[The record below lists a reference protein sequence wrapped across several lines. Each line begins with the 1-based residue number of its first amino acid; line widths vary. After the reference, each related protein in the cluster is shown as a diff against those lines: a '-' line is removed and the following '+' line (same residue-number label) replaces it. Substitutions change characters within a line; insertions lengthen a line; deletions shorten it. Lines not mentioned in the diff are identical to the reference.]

1 MVAARDLIGGSVKA
15 SAVRFLAANTVDY
28 GSIEVP
34 EPGPRDVVVE
44 VRYSWISPGTEGSFL
59 RGERTGGDTPYLP
72 SDPLPFP
79 RVPGYQKTGVV
90 TRVGSE
96 VTDIARGD
104 WAFASVSRVSYGV
117 TEFGGHVS
125 PAVTPQQQVW
135 KLPAGLDALDASGLV
150 LTQVGYNCGTS
161 APVRVG
167 EWSVVLGD
175 GLVGHWSAQTL
186 AWRGARVLMLGHHD
200 SRLAKL
206 AVPGSVAANTRRE
219 APFDAVQRIAGGNVS
234 VLVDTVGD
242 VPLVEM
248 LLPLLRHGGH
258 VVSAGFCG
266 QEGAIDIQKL
276 RLGEISLHCPSG
288 WTQQR
293 MDDTLQLL
301 AAGWLDAGSLVTHEY
316 PAERAAEAW
325 QQIVSNR
332 EETLGVIL
340 TWT

>member
-1 MVAARDLIGGSVKA
+1 MKA

-28 GSIEVP
+28 GTIEVP
-34 EPGPRDVVVE
+34 EPGPEDVVVD

-59 RGERTGGDTPYLP
+59 RGERIAGDTPYRPGDP
-72 SDPLPFP
+72 SPFP

-90 TRVGSE
+90 TWVGSE
-96 VTDIARGD
+96 VADIVKGD
-104 WAFASVSRVSYGV
+104 WVFASVSRVSYGV
-117 TEFGGHVS
+117 TGFGGHVS
-125 PAVTPQQQVW
+125 PAVTPRQQIW
-135 KLPAGLDALDASGLV
+135 KLSTDLNAIDASGMV
-150 LTQVGYNCGTS
+150 LTQVGYNCGTI
-161 APVRVG
+161 APIRVG
-167 EWSVVLGD
+167 EWAVVLGD
-175 GLVGHWSAQTL
+175 GLVGHWSVQTL

-200 SRLAKL
+200 ARLSKL
-206 AVPGSVAANTRRE
+206 AAPGCEGVNTQRE
-219 APFDAVQRIAGGNVS
+219 EPVEAIQRIAGNGVS

-242 VPLVEM
+242 VSLVEA
-248 LLPLLRHGGH
+248 LLPMLRHGGH

-266 QEGAIDIQKL
+266 TEGAIDIQKL

-301 AAGWLDAGSLVTHEY
+301 AAGWLDAGSLVTHRY